1 MASPPGVR
9 TLSLSLRSARDTPGS
24 NRGLPVQSTTG
35 WIMSRYR
42 SMRSPAISAWA
53 GPELVG
59 LQTLIRVMPR
69 CACTHEGARRGHLA
83 VEVAASH
90 SFRGGSGVRGSKVM
104 LRCGLAR
111 LLCSAYVCRTRCRWR
126 LPKISTWSMHSRRT
140 VPTHRSANASP
151 SVPGG
156 GCSRRGGSRYE
167 RPRRTF
173 RRTWRL
179 DPEQDVAVLQLLR
192 DRQVPNLLSDP
203 SESRARSS
211 FRRCGLASWRPR

>member
-1 MASPPGVR
+1 
-9 TLSLSLRSARDTPGS
+9 LSGS
-24 NRGLPVQSTTG
+24 K
-35 WIMSRYR
+35 
-42 SMRSPAISAWA
+42 
-53 GPELVG
+53 
-59 LQTLIRVMPR
+59 TLIRVMPR
-69 CACTHEGARRGHLA
+69 CACIHEGARRRHLA

-90 SFRGGSGVRGSKVM
+90 SFRGGSGIRGSKVM

-126 LPKISTWSMHSRRT
+126 LPKISTWSRHSRRT
-140 VPTHRSANASP
+140 VPTRRSANASP
-151 SVPGG
+151 SVPGR
-156 GCSRRGGSRYE
+156 GCSRRGGSRSE

-179 DPEQDVAVLQLLR
+179 DPGAGCALQLLR